1 MTDKKEV
8 SSDGARSE
16 MSFMYDLTSA
26 PCFRRSTLYG
36 IGGGAAIGA
45 MHLLRTRSVMPS
57 AETMVKTG
65 CAISLLSWVVCRKQY
80 YDEREVTY
88 GAMEQLRKRQ
98 AAAAAKRAQ
107 QLRTQRG
114 VTDAAADGE
123 DPTP

>member
-1 MTDKKEV
+1 
-8 SSDGARSE
+8 
-16 MSFMYDLTSA
+16 
-26 PCFRRSTLYG
+26 
-36 IGGGAAIGA
+36 
-45 MHLLRTRSVMPS
+45 MPS

-65 CAISLLSWVVCRKQY
+65 CAISLLSWYAFAVHCRDAPFNVLLTKQVSSSSYRVVCRKQY